1 MEYSYK
7 VIIFQASCRKVKWF
21 PTKIVVNLIENVFKV
36 KILGCEHLSGES
48 KANLIMDTLTKS
60 ELNIEHLRG

>member
-1 MEYSYK
+1 MLADETIDVYNTEQMALEIRYYNGKCITEKLNSF
-7 VIIFQASCRKVKWF
+7 I
-21 PTKIVVNLIENVFKV
+21 
-36 KILGCEHLSGES
+36 GCENLSGES

>member
-1 MEYSYK
+1 MLADETTDVYNTEQMALEIRYYNGKCITEKLNSF
-7 VIIFQASCRKVKWF
+7 I
-21 PTKIVVNLIENVFKV
+21 
-36 KILGCEHLSGES
+36 GCGES